1 MNWEYSCGAVVFTR
15 RNDQLF
21 FVIVEGNSGSHSFP
35 KGHMEGSETEKETAR
50 REIWEETGLIP
61 AFIPGFRETEDYDVV
76 KKTDTRKHVT
86 YFLAEFRNEPLSPR
100 PGEIKSLRLLPF
112 EEALL
117 SLERESA
124 RRILAAAR
132 DFLLR

>member
-50 REIWEETGLIP
+50 REIWEETGLTP
-61 AFIPGFRETEDYDVV
+61 AFIPGFRETEEYDVV
-76 KKTDTRKHVT
+76 KKKDTRKHVT
-86 YFLAEFRNEPLSPR
+86 YFLAEFSDEPLSPR
-100 PGEIKSLRLLPF
+100 PGEIKELHLLPY

-124 RRILAAAR
+124 RQILTTAR
-132 DFLLR
+132 GFLLR